1 MFQAIE
7 PFMGV
12 VILGLNFAPGNLDP
26 EIPWMST
33 LVLNVPSAVWYTVVV
48 PSVVVLKQ
56 TLRQCEKTR
65 VELLPFFLQSTY
77 HIVKE
82 IWFAGCLEFNRCI
95 KPTMQYSKIREIA
108 DRLNI

>member
-1 MFQAIE
+1 MFAVFQAIE

-12 VILGLNFAPGNLDP
+12 VILGSNFAP

-33 LVLNVPSAVWYTVVV
+33 SIMNVPIAVWYIVVV

-82 IWFAGCLEFNRCI
+82 I
-95 KPTMQYSKIREIA
+95 
-108 DRLNI
+108 